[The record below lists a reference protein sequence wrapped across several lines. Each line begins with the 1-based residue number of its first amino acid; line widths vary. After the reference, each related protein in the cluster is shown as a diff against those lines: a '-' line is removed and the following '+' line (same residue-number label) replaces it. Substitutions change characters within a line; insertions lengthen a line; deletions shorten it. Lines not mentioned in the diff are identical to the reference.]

1 MSANCAIRRVV
12 HAPVAL
18 VLCALAAT
26 VLLSACQ
33 RGSEEQ
39 AAEIRPVRVLTIERQ
54 MVGDSI
60 SLTGRLQAQAEV
72 NESFRIDGRL
82 IERNV
87 DVGDR
92 VRPGQV
98 LARLDQMN
106 EQSNLQS
113 ARAQLAAAQAQGLEA
128 RTSYARMR
136 DLLAE
141 HAVSRASF
149 EQAEAMQKI
158 TQSQIDSAQALVEI
172 AQNRL
177 SYTNLVSDAAGVV
190 TARGPEAGE
199 VVAAGRMI
207 VQVAREGAVDAVFD
221 VPAAVK
227 DVAPTNPEIL
237 VALGGDPKVTAVG
250 KVREV
255 SPRADPITGTF
266 TVRVRLINPPPAMRL
281 GSTVTGRMKLDRVP
295 ALDIPASALIRP
307 GGKPAVWIVDTKA
320 GTVSERN
327 VELQAYD
334 AERVQVSQGL
344 APGDVI
350 VTAGVQ
356 ALRPGQ
362 KVRWTEATK

>member
-1 MSANCAIRRVV
+1 M
-12 HAPVAL
+12 
-18 VLCALAAT
+18 VLCVLAAAVPLT
-26 VLLSACQ
+26 ACQ
-33 RGSEEQ
+33 RGEES
-39 AAEIRPVRVLTIERQ
+39 AAEEVRPVRVVTIARQ
-54 MVGDSI
+54 MIGDSV

-82 IERNV
+82 IERTV

-92 VRPGQV
+92 VKPGQV
-98 LARLDQMN
+98 LARLDQLN
-106 EQSNLQS
+106 EESGLQS
-113 ARAQLAAAQAQGLEA
+113 ARAQLGAAQAQGLEA
-128 RTSYARMR
+128 RTSFIRMR

-141 HAVSRASF
+141 HAVSRASY

-158 TQSQIDSAQALVEI
+158 TQSQIDSAQALVDI

-177 SYTNLVSDAAGVV
+177 SYTSLISDAAGVV
-190 TARGPEAGE
+190 TARGPEPGE

-221 VPAAVK
+221 VPAAIK
-227 DVAPTNPEIL
+227 DIAPTNPDIV

-281 GSTVTGRMKLDRVP
+281 GSTVTGRMKLNSVP
-295 ALDIPASALIRP
+295 AVDIPASALIRP
-307 GGKPAVWIVDTKA
+307 GGQPAVWLVDTKTS
-320 GTVSERN
+320 TVSIHN
-327 VELQAYD
+327 VQLQAFD

-362 KVRWTEATK
+362 KVRWVEATK